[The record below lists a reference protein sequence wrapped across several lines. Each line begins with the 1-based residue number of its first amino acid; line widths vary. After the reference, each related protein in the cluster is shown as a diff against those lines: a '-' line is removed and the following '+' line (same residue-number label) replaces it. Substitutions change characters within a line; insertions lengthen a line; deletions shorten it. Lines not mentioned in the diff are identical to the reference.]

1 MTTGS
6 IILITDVLTYKQ
18 NNYNHYITHTQTDSD
33 NIHELREYSKAMV
46 KTTCQWISV
55 MVWIIWL

>member
-18 NNYNHYITHTQTDSD
+18 NNYNHYIIHARTDSD

-46 KTTCQWISV
+46 KTTCQ
-55 MVWIIWL
+55 